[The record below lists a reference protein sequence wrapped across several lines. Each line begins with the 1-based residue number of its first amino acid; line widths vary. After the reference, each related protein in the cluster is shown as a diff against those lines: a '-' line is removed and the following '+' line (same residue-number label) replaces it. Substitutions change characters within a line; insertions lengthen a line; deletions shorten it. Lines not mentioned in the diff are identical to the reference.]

1 MRTEARIGCCLPR
14 GRFCFCRSRSV
25 FVSPWLRRPACPLYS
40 TILHNNPTAGSR
52 AVRLSVYC
60 ALVPSVAFP
69 TLCVILKGSGR
80 AAFSPFGFAPL
91 LGGTKGNPGN
101 FCLRR
106 GVLCPSG
113 WSGFFFFVF
122 SCLVLFF
129 FLSLSLVFSSLSWVL
144 LCSLRL
150 LPWWLLLGFRLSA
163 LCLRV
168 SCLASPRVLAP
179 LRRVGWRP
187 RVQRSLVPWSVGAC
201 VLGGWLGRWLRLWL
215 PVGACRSARGVFR
228 LLAFS
233 SLFFLNFF

>member
-1 MRTEARIGCCLPR
+1 MGCCLPR
-14 GRFCFCRSRSV
+14 GRFCFWHSRSV
-25 FVSPWLRRPACPLYS
+25 FVSPWLRRPACPLYP
-40 TILHNNPTAGSR
+40 TILHNNPPAGSR

-91 LGGTKGNPGN
+91 LGGTKGNPWN

-129 FLSLSLVFSSLSWVL
+129 FLSLSLVFRSFPCWFLPSP
-144 LCSLRL
+144 RP
-150 LPWWLLLGFRLSA
+150 LPWCRLSA
-163 LCLRV
+163 FPPCLV
-168 SCLASPRVLAP
+168 GSPCASSVCRPRRASGSRSAWP
-179 LRRVGWRP
+179 RRVRASLRGCA
-187 RVQRSLVPWSVGAC
+187 VGSVALGRSV
-201 VLGGWLGRWLRLWL
+201 GRWLVCALRGS
-215 PVGACRSARGVFR
+215 VCRCCRAGSPP
-228 LLAFS
+228 LAFS
-233 SLFFLNFF
+233 FLCFLNFF